1 MIKMENK
8 TMTKKIYNQPEVQI
22 ATIQSGAVV
31 LAGSAAPGGSGAGK
45 LNTGIETNDPW

>member
-1 MIKMENK
+1 MIKMEDK

-22 ATIQSGAVV
+22 ATIQLGAVV

-45 LNTGIETNDPW
+45 LNTGVQTDDPW